1 MNGQKHPRRI
11 RWPAMTNAP
20 QYVKARVGIL
30 TAKEVERHMKPVNSA
45 WTAMCQGRATHL
57 EWAIVA
63 GAIEMSIGVE
73 RMGIVRG
80 LLEEMTSAE
89 AALNA
94 ISIRA
99 HKNPAQTWSAPTL
112 YGHEIEAIQT
122 GLNLHKFQLLK
133 LSWGEYDAA
142 IQRAVVE
149 VNAAG
154 GKAVRV
160 DDRGQVHMEA
170 A

>member
-1 MNGQKHPRRI
+1 MNGQKTPRRI

-20 QYVKARVGIL
+20 QYVMARVGIL
-30 TAKEVERHMKPVNSA
+30 TAKEVARHMTPVNRA
-45 WTAMCQGRATHL
+45 WTAMRQGRATHL
-57 EWAIVA
+57 EWAVVA
-63 GAIEMSIGVE
+63 GAIEMSLGVE

-80 LLEEMTSAE
+80 LLDEMTSAE

-99 HKNPAQTWSAPTL
+99 HKTPAQTWAAPTL

-122 GLNLHKFQLLK
+122 GLNFHKFQLLK
-133 LSWGEYDAA
+133 LSWSEYQDALKRA
-142 IQRAVVE
+142 IVE
-149 VNAAG
+149 VNSAG
-154 GKAVRV
+154 GKVV
-160 DDRGQVHMEA
+160 MVNDQGQAHLQA